1 MNFIEED
8 FSKLTARD
16 LLLQQHEKLKI
27 LEEKHKAQEDR
38 FERFCDKEF
47 KKCSDEVEALI
58 KYKSE
63 SVGVWKT
70 VTGIA
75 VLLGIIATLIALFK

>member
-1 MNFIEED
+1 MNLIDED
-8 FSKLTARD
+8 FSRLTARD
-16 LLLQQHEKLKI
+16 LLLQQNEKLKV
-27 LEEKHKAQEDR
+27 LEEKQNKHEER
-38 FERFCDKEF
+38 FEKFCDREF
-47 KKCSDEVEALI
+47 KKCADEVEGLV